1 MDHQSRPARPSVSA
15 LAEPL
20 VESLIERAAILRL
33 DVTRSAQGARIVD
46 AGIHARGGIE
56 AGRLI
61 AEICLGGLGTVDIV
75 PTGHFARWGTSL
87 SVRTVDPVTACLA
100 SQYAG
105 WSLAQGDF
113 FALGSGPGR
122 ALHAKEELYAEL
134 GYRDQAAS
142 AVLVLEVDAFPPE
155 VLVDRIAEL
164 CGVATDRLTLILTP
178 TRSLAG
184 TVQVVARVL
193 EVALHKAHALH
204 FPLDRIVDGL
214 ASAPLPPP
222 APDFITAMGRTN
234 DASLYGGD
242 VHLFVEGPEEE
253 AASLAAGLPSS
264 TSRDYGRTFGEIFT
278 AYKGDFYAM
287 DPMLFSPA
295 RVTVTALSTGRSF
308 THGAFDEAVLDR
320 SFA

>member
-1 MDHQSRPARPSVSA
+1 MSRPSVSA
-15 LAEPL
+15 LAAPL
-20 VESLIERAAILRL
+20 VEALIARAGVLRL
-33 DVTRSAQGARIVD
+33 AISHSANGARIVD
-46 AGIHARGGIE
+46 AGIKAAGGIE

-75 PTGHFARWGTSL
+75 PSPRFSRWGTSL
-87 SVRTVDPVTACLA
+87 GVRTADPVTACLI

-105 WSLAQGDF
+105 WSLSEGDF
-113 FALGSGPGR
+113 FALGSGPAR
-122 ALHAKEELYAEL
+122 ALHAKETLYEEL
-134 GYRDQAAS
+134 GYRDSAAS
-142 AVLVLEVDAFPPE
+142 AVLVLEVDSFPPE
-155 VLVDRIAEL
+155 TLIDRIGAN
-164 CGVATDRLTLILTP
+164 CGVATDKLTLILTP

-204 FPLDRIVDGL
+204 FPLERIVDGL

-234 DASLYGGD
+234 DATLYGGD
-242 VHLFVEGPEEE
+242 VHLFVDGPEDE
-253 AASLAAGLPSS
+253 AAKLAEGLPSS
-264 TSRDYGRTFGEIFT
+264 TSRDYGRAFGEIFS
-278 AYKGDFYAM
+278 AYNGDFYAM